1 MSSIEPRDDEAVTIF
16 DVAIVAC
23 VVAYLTASIWWA
35 YRASVVWE
43 AFQ

>member
-1 MSSIEPRDDEAVTIF
+1 VTIF
-16 DVAIVAC
+16 DVGMIVL
-23 VVAYLTASIWWA
+23 VLAYLGASIWWA